1 MPTIVVL
8 EGDETGQELLEEA
21 LRVLDPEVTGLD
33 VTFDRH
39 DLSLENR
46 RATENEVVLEAAAAI
61 REHGLGLKAATVT
74 PEGVDD
80 VGSPNRILR
89 EEIGGRVIVR
99 TGRRIPG
106 VIPHGGVHAP
116 ISVVRMAVGDAYGAK
131 EWREGEGADEVAFRT
146 ERIERRICRGV
157 AEFAFQL
164 AERTGAKVFGGPK
177 YTVSP
182 VYEGMLKEE
191 MDAAAER
198 HSDVPYE
205 PQLIDATFAL
215 LIATAGD
222 PLVIPSLNRDG
233 DILSDLVLP
242 LFGSIAGAESLLV
255 AFADDDPTQVTAVMA
270 EAAHGTAPAL
280 LGKNVA
286 NPLAMILAGAAVLG
300 YADGA
305 EAGLARDSRSVAG
318 GDRGRRPHRR
328 PRRPRRDDR
337 VHRRGDPADEVEA
350 RGLVDALTRGG
361 FLPDQDAEARVG
373 PGGRRTRRRGRGR
386 TASRRSERAPPAPR
400 RESSSSGTDAST
412 SSRRTSPRCT
422 GRAPRAGCRRRGGR
436 SDSRHR
442 PSARGGAGRAGGSSR
457 ARRASGACGR
467 RRPDAVA
474 SGRAPPRSAARA

>member
-1 MPTIVVL
+1 MPTIAVL

-33 VTFDRH
+33 VEFDRY

-46 RATENEVVLEAAAAI
+46 RASENSVVYEAAAAI

-164 AERTGAKVFGGPK
+164 AERSGAKVFGGPK

-198 HSDVPYE
+198 HPDVTYE

-215 LIATAGD
+215 LVATAGD

-255 AFADDDPTQVTAVMA
+255 AFADDDPTEITAVMS

-280 LGKNVA
+280 QGKNVA

-300 YADGA
+300 YAGDEA
-305 EAGLARDSRSVAG
+305 ELASRAIREASLEAIGEGIRTADLAGHAG
-318 GDRGRRPHRR
+318 TTEFT
-328 PRRPRRDDR
+328 
-337 VHRRGDPADEVEA
+337 DEVI
-350 RGLVDALTRGG
+350 
-361 FLPDQDAEARVG
+361 
-373 PGGRRTRRRGRGR
+373 RRTR
-386 TASRRSERAPPAPR
+386 SKLEVW
-400 RESSSSGTDAST
+400 ST
-412 SSRRTSPRCT
+412 L
-422 GRAPRAGCRRRGGR
+422 
-436 SDSRHR
+436 
-442 PSARGGAGRAGGSSR
+442 
-457 ARRASGACGR
+457 
-467 RRPDAVA
+467 
-474 SGRAPPRSAARA
+474 

>member
-1 MPTIVVL
+1 MSTIAVL

-21 LRVLDPEVTGLD
+21 LRVLDPEVTGLGLS
-33 VTFDRH
+33 FDRY

-46 RATENEVVLEAAAAI
+46 RKTENEVVLESAAAI
-61 REHGLGLKAATVT
+61 REHGLGLKAATIT

-131 EWREGEGADEVAFRT
+131 EWREGEGANEVAFRT
-146 ERIERRICRGV
+146 ERIERRICGGV

-191 MDAAAER
+191 MDSAAER
-198 HSDVPYE
+198 HSGVPYE

-280 LGKNVA
+280 QGKNVA

-305 EAGLARDSRSVAG
+305 EQASRAIREASLEAIAEGVRTADLAGHAG
-318 GDRGRRPHRR
+318 TSEFT
-328 PRRPRRDDR
+328 
-337 VHRRGDPADEVEA
+337 DEVI
-350 RGLVDALTRGG
+350 
-361 FLPDQDAEARVG
+361 
-373 PGGRRTRRRGRGR
+373 RRTK
-386 TASRRSERAPPAPR
+386 SKLEVW
-400 RESSSSGTDAST
+400 ST
-412 SSRRTSPRCT
+412 L
-422 GRAPRAGCRRRGGR
+422 
-436 SDSRHR
+436 
-442 PSARGGAGRAGGSSR
+442 
-457 ARRASGACGR
+457 
-467 RRPDAVA
+467 
-474 SGRAPPRSAARA
+474 

>member
-1 MPTIVVL
+1 MAETTIAVL
-8 EGDETGQELLEEA
+8 EGDETGQELLDEA
-21 LRVLDPEVTGLD
+21 LRVLDPDVIGFEVELD
-33 VTFDRH
+33 RF
-39 DLSLENR
+39 DLSLESR
-46 RATENEVVLEAAAAI
+46 RETENKVVYEAAAAI

-74 PEGVDD
+74 PEGAGD

-131 EWREGEGADEVAFRT
+131 EWREGEGMDEAAFRT
-146 ERIERRICRGV
+146 ERIERRICHGV

-198 HSDVPYE
+198 HPDVPYE

-255 AFADDDPTQVTAVMA
+255 AFGDDDPEQISAVMS

-280 LGKNVA
+280 QGKNVA
-286 NPLAMILAGAAVLG
+286 NPLAMILAAAAVLAYAG
-300 YADGA
+300 EQGEQASRAIREAALEAVADGTRTA
-305 EAGLARDSRSVAG
+305 DLGGHAGTTEFT
-318 GDRGRRPHRR
+318 
-328 PRRPRRDDR
+328 
-337 VHRRGDPADEVEA
+337 DEVI
-350 RGLVDALTRGG
+350 
-361 FLPDQDAEARVG
+361 
-373 PGGRRTRRRGRGR
+373 RRTK
-386 TASRRSERAPPAPR
+386 TKLQVW
-400 RESSSSGTDAST
+400 ST
-412 SSRRTSPRCT
+412 L
-422 GRAPRAGCRRRGGR
+422 A
-436 SDSRHR
+436 
-442 PSARGGAGRAGGSSR
+442 
-457 ARRASGACGR
+457 
-467 RRPDAVA
+467 
-474 SGRAPPRSAARA
+474 